1 MEEAIEQI
9 AEIVEEEYEEYAMLR
24 LAMLY
29 VQADRKKEAVKVL
42 RRLRRLFP
50 DGMYQQE
57 EAGLQEILEGKEGPG
72 AIARIEE
79 ALKKEERKE
88 SEHKGTGTEE
98 TQSACA
104 KKIL

>member
-50 DGMYQQE
+50 LLM
-57 EAGLQEILEGKEGPG
+57 IFP
-72 AIARIEE
+72 
-79 ALKKEERKE
+79 
-88 SEHKGTGTEE
+88 SE
-98 TQSACA
+98 
-104 KKIL
+104 L